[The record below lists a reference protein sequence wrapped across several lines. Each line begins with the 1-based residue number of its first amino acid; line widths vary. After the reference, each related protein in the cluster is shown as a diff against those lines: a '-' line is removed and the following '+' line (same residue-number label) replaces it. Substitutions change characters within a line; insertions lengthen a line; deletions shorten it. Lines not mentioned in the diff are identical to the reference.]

1 MAERTSDPMSA
12 ADTAPDPKK
21 AQVKG
26 ENTADVGMD
35 PGASSVDYEKEL
47 EDRFDGFLLR
57 ISRVLTSMARKDRSR
72 LLG

>member
-1 MAERTSDPMSA
+1 MSA

-47 EDRFDGFLLR
+47 EDRFEGFFVANFEGFDLHGEEEP
-57 ISRVLTSMARKDRSR
+57 I
-72 LLG
+72 